1 MDQYVKKKEHQDQ
14 KMRTSMLS
22 LLLVVCTAEGARLT
36 VDHSQL
42 LLVNT
47 TTLQIIGIIDM
58 VTFRRPFK

>member
-1 MDQYVKKKEHQDQ
+1 MDQYVKKKQHQDQ
-14 KMRTSMLS
+14 KMQTSMLS

>member
-22 LLLVVCTAEGARLT
+22 LLLVVCTAEGARLI
-36 VDHSQL
+36 VDDPQL